1 MRNHSTLSTHL
12 SRLPSKLK
20 PKTPL
25 NLNPLPIFTISTLIP
40 SSNSSTPFFP
50 AHHDFHR
57 KRRKF
62 AHLLQLR
69 VPPTGPNRCYY
80 KKIHGQ
86 MIVSGCH
93 SDIYLTNI
101 LLNSYSKSDR
111 LDDARQV
118 FDKMS
123 DRNLITWSSMLSTY
137 TQHGCGE
144 EALLLFTELQE
155 CCRDLYHNE
164 FILASV
170 VSACTQ
176 LRAVVEGA
184 QVHCFVIKTGFDR
197 DVFVGTCLVGFYS
210 KNGRIEAAKM
220 VFDDMPVKS
229 NVTWTAIIVGYSES
243 GRSDVALQ
251 LFNRLTESDVVPDRY
266 VLSSVISACSALGL
280 LESGKQIHAYVLR
293 NGIDT
298 DLSVTNSLI
307 DFYAKCHKVKMSKK
321 LFNQMDVKNVVS
333 WTTMIAGFMQNSCD
347 WEAMRHFF
355 EMSRLG
361 WRPDSFT
368 CTSILTS
375 CGSLRALEQG
385 RQVHSYTIKTNLEMD
400 DFVKNGLIDMYAKCN
415 SLVDAKEVFDIIT
428 EHNVISY
435 NAMIEGYASRDMLF
449 EPLGLFQ
456 EMRLRSLHPTQLT
469 FVSLLG
475 LSASLSALDLSK
487 QIHGLIVKFGVSLEI
502 YVGSSLVDVYS
513 KCLCTKDAR
522 NVFEGMIERDIVVW
536 NAMVS
541 GYTLNR
547 QGEEAL
553 KLFLQ
558 LKFLGMKPNEFTYVA
573 LVTASSDLVSLI
585 HGQQFHSQLI
595 KIGLDLESYV
605 SNALLDLYAKC
616 GSIKDARKIFD
627 DIPHRDVVCWNSMI
641 SRYAEHGYAQEAVDM
656 FDLMRVEGVVPNY
669 VTFVGVLSACSHV
682 GLVESGLNHFESMM
696 SMFGIEPGVEHYV
709 SIVSLLGRAGKLDK
723 AKEFIEQMPI
733 EPAAIVWR
741 SLLSA
746 CRAAGE
752 VDMGKHAAEMAISLD
767 PKDSGSYILL
777 SNILASKG
785 LWNDVEIVRQKMR
798 GNEVLKEPGH
808 SWI

>member
-1 MRNHSTLSTHL
+1 
-12 SRLPSKLK
+12 
-20 PKTPL
+20 
-25 NLNPLPIFTISTLIP
+25 
-40 SSNSSTPFFP
+40 
-50 AHHDFHR
+50 
-57 KRRKF
+57 
-62 AHLLQLR
+62 
-69 VPPTGPNRCYY
+69 
-80 KKIHGQ
+80 
-86 MIVSGCH
+86 
-93 SDIYLTNI
+93 
-101 LLNSYSKSDR
+101 
-111 LDDARQV
+111 
-118 FDKMS
+118 MS

-144 EALLLFTELQE
+144 EALLLFTELQK
-155 CCRDLYHNE
+155 CCCDLYHNE
-164 FILASV
+164 FILASL

-251 LFNRLTESDVVPDRY
+251 LFNRLTESDVVP
-266 VLSSVISACSALGL
+266 
-280 LESGKQIHAYVLR
+280 
-293 NGIDT
+293 IDT
-298 DLSVTNSLI
+298 DISVNNSLI
-307 DFYAKCHKVKMSKK
+307 DFYAKCHKVKMNEPIG
-321 LFNQMDVKNVVS
+321 LE
-333 WTTMIAGFMQNSCD
+333 T
-347 WEAMRHFF
+347 
-355 EMSRLG
+355 
-361 WRPDSFT
+361 DSFT

-605 SNALLDLYAKC
+605 SNSLLDLYAKC

-682 GLVESGLNHFESMM
+682 GLVESGLNHFESMI
-696 SMFGIEPGVEHYV
+696 SMFGIEPGVEHYA

-752 VDMGKHAAEMAISLD
+752 VDIGKHAAEMAISLD

-808 SWI
+808 SVLYSRDLVETKTKEESVLLLVMWEPHSTQMNSLEAILLMNKGSAVAIWQLLKTDALQNGLLWFLNWEEVRTDTMQSSMRPTFLSDATSWSPPEENWVKCNIDVAIFEEDGMSGMGEVLNYDKVLFKKNTNIAELGVILNEPCESGDIRSLFPEKKDASTTSN